1 MKQLCAVSLA
11 SLVVSALALADTVD
25 NPGDFN
31 LSFDDG
37 VLKIGNLDP
46 VSQISQLT
54 IAGSVD
60 GDGNVTIPAAGIVVP
75 DFDVPS
81 PVGPVT
87 VRFVALDDA
96 TGTLNP
102 LTGEATAT
110 LSMRIR
116 LIHTLLPDTCGIGP
130 INATLT
136 TNQDGDFMGVAYSMD
151 DGTATY
157 VNGTFEVPA
166 SDGCGFFG
174 GTVDSLVG
182 LPSPA
187 GNNWVDGLHGTFDPV
202 FFGS

>member
-1 MKQLCAVSLA
+1 MKNLAVVPLTTLLVCAF
-11 SLVVSALALADTVD
+11 ALADTVD

-60 GDGNVTIPAAGIVVP
+60 GDGNVTIPAESIALP
-75 DFDVPS
+75 DFTVPS

-87 VRFVALDDA
+87 VRFVPLDDA

-102 LTGEATAT
+102 LTGEATVT

-116 LIHTLLPDTCGIGP
+116 LIHALLPNTCGIGP
-130 INATLT
+130 INVTLT
-136 TNQDGDFMGVAYSMD
+136 ADQDGDFMGVAYSMD

-157 VNGTFEVPA
+157 VNGTFEVPG
-166 SDGCGFFG
+166 SDSCGG
-174 GTVDSLVG
+174 LESTIDGIVG
-182 LPSPA
+182 LPSPS
-187 GNNWVDGLHGTFDPV
+187 GNNYVDGLHGMFDPV
-202 FFGS
+202 FVGS

>member
-75 DFDVPS
+75 DFTVPS

-87 VRFVALDDA
+87 VRFVPLDDA
-96 TGTLNP
+96 SGMLNP
-102 LTGEATAT
+102 LTL
-110 LSMRIR
+110 LSSARTR
-116 LIHTLLPDTCGIGP
+116 PRCFLRSAKYCCC
-130 INATLT
+130 
-136 TNQDGDFMGVAYSMD
+136 TNVA
-151 DGTATY
+151 
-157 VNGTFEVPA
+157 VIQ
-166 SDGCGFFG
+166 
-174 GTVDSLVG
+174 L
-182 LPSPA
+182 
-187 GNNWVDGLHGTFDPV
+187 
-202 FFGS
+202 